1 MLGNLCYVAES
12 VPALIPPV
20 VKPLLRLNPSQAPDL
35 MVSLYLKGTLKVT
48 LSWQFLM
55 PPPPHIFPTS
65 SSSLGSISGLLD
77 TQRSWIWLHSL
88 GPTGANVLPSIHQAG
103 WPQGGRLWS
112 ACADRRW
119 MRNRGL
125 LPIAI
130 FLLIPSSATFPFP
143 SCRCGIGVTTL
154 CFSWRSHLPW

>member
-1 MLGNLCYVAES
+1 MRDSAVFYVGKTLGCSWKGPGCDPTCCEARSSSKYQPS
-12 VPALIPPV
+12 VWPHGVFVSEGEIEGHT
-20 VKPLLRLNPSQAPDL
+20 LLTILNA
-35 MVSLYLKGTLKVT
+35 
-48 LSWQFLM
+48 
-55 PPPPHIFPTS
+55 PPHIFTTS

-103 WPQGGRLWS
+103 WPRGGRLWS

-130 FLLIPSSATFPFP
+130 FLLIPSSASPP
-143 SCRCGIGVTTL
+143 VAVG
-154 CFSWRSHLPW
+154 